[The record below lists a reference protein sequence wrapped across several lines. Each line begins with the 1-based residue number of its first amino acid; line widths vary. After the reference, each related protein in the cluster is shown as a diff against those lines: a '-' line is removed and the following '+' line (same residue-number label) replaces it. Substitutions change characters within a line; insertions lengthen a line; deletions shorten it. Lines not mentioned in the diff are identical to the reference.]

1 MTIRTR
7 VEKLEGNKQ
16 ESLVVFLTVY
26 ETLSGQPEVARAI
39 IVSGHG
45 EVASV
50 VRDAGESEADFK
62 ERIDAATNR
71 IK

>member
-7 VEKLEGNKQ
+7 IEKLEGNKQ

-26 ETLSGQPEVARAI
+26 ETMSGQPEVARAI

-45 EVASV
+45 EVGSV
-50 VRDAGESEADFK
+50 VREAGESEADFK
-62 ERIDAATNR
+62 ERITAATDR
-71 IK
+71 ME